1 MAPSVMTGDVVDV
14 LVVGGGIVG
23 LATAHRLA
31 ESRPD
36 VRITVLEKEAAVGR
50 HQSSHNSGVLHAG
63 LYYAPG
69 SRKAELCRRG
79 KAAVE
84 AFAEAHGIPVVRNGK
99 LVVAVDERELPALA
113 ALTERAQANGVP
125 ELRTLD
131 RDELRE
137 IEPHVAGV
145 RALHSPTTGVI
156 DFGLVC
162 DALAGELD
170 VRTGTGVVDLVEND
184 NGRVRVTTTSGEI
197 EARAVVVCAGLWSS
211 QLAKHAGLVTDVQIV
226 PFRGTWLALRPSGA
240 HLVRGNIYP
249 VPDPELPFLGV
260 HFTRRV
266 DRSVWSGPNAVLSLT
281 ERSVVRDAL
290 RFRGLWRLG
299 MREARVAAREFRL
312 SHWHRAALRE
322 LNRYVPE
329 LKHEDIDWSNR
340 PSGVRAQAVRR
351 DGSLV
356 DDFVIEGDRRV
367 LWVLNAPSPAATA
380 SLAIGEVLAGE
391 ALTRL

>member
-1 MAPSVMTGDVVDV
+1 MTAADVV
-14 LVVGGGIVG
+14 VVGGGIVG
-23 LATAHRLA
+23 LATAYRVRQA
-31 ESRPD
+31 RPD
-36 VRITVLEKEAAVGR
+36 ARVIVLEKEAEVGR

-63 LYYAPG
+63 IYYAPG

-84 AFAEAHGIPVVRNGK
+84 RFAEAHGIPVVRNGK
-99 LVVAVDERELPALA
+99 LVVAVDRRELPALA
-113 ALTERAQANGVP
+113 ALTERAEANGVP
-125 ELRTLD
+125 DLRTLD
-131 RDELRE
+131 RDELRA

-145 RALHSPTTGVI
+145 RALHSPTTGVV

-162 DALAGELD
+162 EALASELD
-170 VRTGTGVVDLVEND
+170 VRTATGVEDLVEA
-184 NGRVRVTTTSGEI
+184 NGGVRVTTSGEAI

-211 QLAKHAGLVTDVQIV
+211 QLAKRAGLTTDVQIV
-226 PFRGTWLALRPSGA
+226 PFRGTWLALRRSGA
-240 HLVRGNIYP
+240 DLVRGNIYP
-249 VPDPELPFLGV
+249 VPDPQLPFLGV

-266 DRSVWSGPNAVLSLT
+266 DGSVWSGPNAVLSLA
-281 ERSVVRDAL
+281 ELSVVRDAL

-299 MREARVAAREFRL
+299 VREARVAAREFWL

-329 LKHEDIDWSNR
+329 LRHDDIEWTNR

-356 DDFVIEGDRRV
+356 DDFVIEGNGRIV
-367 LWVLNAPSPAATA
+367 WVLNAPSPAATA

-391 ALTRL
+391 ALSRL

>member
-1 MAPSVMTGDVVDV
+1 MTRVDV

-31 ESRPD
+31 EARPD
-36 VRITVLEKEAAVGR
+36 ARILVVEKEASVGR

-63 LYYAPG
+63 IYYAPR
-69 SRKAELCRRG
+69 SKKAELCTRG

-84 AFAEAHGIPVVRNGK
+84 AFAEAHDIPVVRNGK

-125 ELRTLD
+125 ELKSLD

-145 RALHSPTTGVI
+145 RALHSPTTAVI

-162 DALAGELD
+162 NALASDLD
-170 VRTGTGVVDLVEND
+170 VRTGTSVVGLVES
-184 NGRVRVTTTSGEI
+184 GGHVRVTTTTDEI

-211 QLAKHAGLVTDVQIV
+211 QLAKRAGVTTDVQIV

-240 HLVRGNIYP
+240 ALVRGNIYP

-266 DRSVWSGPNAVLSLT
+266 DGSVWSGPNAVLSLA

-290 RFRGLWRLG
+290 RFGGLWRLG
-299 MREARVAAREFRL
+299 VREARVAAREFRL
-312 SHWHRAALRE
+312 SHWHGAALGE

-329 LKHEDIDWSNR
+329 LHHDDIEWSDR

-356 DDFVIEGDRRV
+356 DDFVIEGRGRIV
-367 LWVLNAPSPAATA
+367 WVLNAPSPAATA

-391 ALTRL
+391 ATSRL

>member
-1 MAPSVMTGDVVDV
+1 MTEVDV

-23 LATAHRLA
+23 LATAYRLA
-31 ESRPD
+31 EARPD
-36 VRITVLEKEAAVGR
+36 VRVTVVEKEATVGR

-63 LYYAPG
+63 LYYAPH
-69 SRKAELCRRG
+69 SKKAELCTLG

-99 LVVAVDERELPALA
+99 LVVAVDEREVPGLT
-113 ALTERAQANGVP
+113 ALTQRAEANGVP
-125 ELRTLD
+125 GLRTLD

-137 IEPHVAGV
+137 VEPHVSGV
-145 RALHSPTTGVI
+145 RALHSPTTAVI

-162 DALAGELD
+162 EALASELD
-170 VRTGTGVVDLVEND
+170 VRSGAGVVDLVESS
-184 NGRVRVTTTSGEI
+184 GSVRVTTAAEEF

-211 QLAKHAGLVTDVQIV
+211 QLAKRAGLTTDVQIV

-240 HLVRGNIYP
+240 DLVRGNIYP

-260 HFTRRV
+260 HFTRRI
-266 DRSVWSGPNAVLSLT
+266 DGSVWSGPNAVLSLA

-290 RFRGLWRLG
+290 RFSGLWRLG
-299 MREARVAAREFRL
+299 LREARVAAREFKL
-312 SHWHRAALRE
+312 SHCHRAALRE
-322 LNRYVPE
+322 LNRYMPD
-329 LKHEDIDWSNR
+329 LRHEDIDWSTR

-356 DDFVIEGDRRV
+356 DDFVIEGRGRIV
-367 LWVLNAPSPAATA
+367 WVLNAPSPAATA

-391 ALTRL
+391 AMTRL

>member
-1 MAPSVMTGDVVDV
+1 MASSPLRSVDVV
-14 LVVGGGIVG
+14 VVGGGIVG
-23 LATAHRLA
+23 LATAYRLA
-31 ESRPD
+31 KTRSD
-36 VRITVLEKEAAVGR
+36 ARIIVLEKEGAVGQ

-63 LYYAPG
+63 LYYAPD

-79 KAAVE
+79 KASVE

-162 DALAGELD
+162 DALASEPRRLH
-170 VRTGTGVVDLVEND
+170 GTMRSSISSRRMATSG
-184 NGRVRVTTTSGEI
+184 VTTTKSEI

-211 QLAKHAGLVTDVQIV
+211 QLAKRAGVVTDVQIV
-226 PFRGTWLALRPSGA
+226 PFRGTWLALRPAGA
-240 HLVRGNIYP
+240 ALVRGNIYP

-266 DRSVWSGPNAVLSLT
+266 DGSVWSGPNAVLSLA
-281 ERSVVRDAL
+281 ERAVVRDAL

-299 MREARVAAREFRL
+299 VREARVAVREFRL
-312 SHWHRAALRE
+312 SHWHRACAA
-322 LNRYVPE
+322 
-329 LKHEDIDWSNR
+329 
-340 PSGVRAQAVRR
+340 RAQPLRPRVATRR
-351 DGSLV
+351 HRLDEPALGRSGAGGAAGRLARRRLR
-356 DDFVIEGDRRV
+356 DRRPGPDRV
-367 LWVLNAPSPAATA
+367 GVERTVARGHR
-380 SLAIGEVLAGE
+380 LARDRRGARRRSVDPLVA
-391 ALTRL
+391 

>member
-1 MAPSVMTGDVVDV
+1 MTAADVV
-14 LVVGGGIVG
+14 VVGGGIVG
-23 LATAHRLA
+23 LATAYRLGQA
-31 ESRPD
+31 RPD
-36 VRITVLEKEAAVGR
+36 ARITVLEKEATVGR

-69 SRKAELCRRG
+69 SKKAELCRRG

-84 AFAEAHGIPVVRNGK
+84 AFADGHGIPIVRNGK

-113 ALTERAQANGVP
+113 ALTERAEANGVP

-137 IEPHVAGV
+137 VEPHVAGV
-145 RALHSPTTGVI
+145 RALHSPSTGVI

-162 DALAGELD
+162 DALASELD
-170 VRTGTGVVDLVEND
+170 VRTETSVVDLVEA
-184 NGRVRVTTTSGEI
+184 NGGVRLTTTRGEI

-211 QLAKHAGLVTDVQIV
+211 QLAKRASLVTDVQIV

-240 HLVRGNIYP
+240 SLVNGNIYP

-266 DRSVWSGPNAVLSLT
+266 DGSVWSGPNAVLSLA

-299 MREARVAAREFRL
+299 AREARVAVREFRL

-329 LKHEDIDWSNR
+329 LQHDDIEWSNR

-356 DDFVIEGDRRV
+356 DDFVIEGKGRIV
-367 LWVLNAPSPAATA
+367 WVLNAPSPAATA

-391 ALTRL
+391 AMTRL

>member
-1 MAPSVMTGDVVDV
+1 MTEVDV

-23 LATAHRLA
+23 LATAYRLA
-31 ESRPD
+31 EARPD
-36 VRITVLEKEAAVGR
+36 VRVTVVEKEATVGR

-63 LYYAPG
+63 LYYAPH
-69 SRKAELCRRG
+69 SKKAELCTLG

-99 LVVAVDERELPALA
+99 LVVAVDEREVPGLT
-113 ALTERAQANGVP
+113 ALTQRAEANGVP
-125 ELRTLD
+125 GLRTLD

-137 IEPHVAGV
+137 VEPHVSGV
-145 RALHSPTTGVI
+145 RALHSPTTAVI

-162 DALAGELD
+162 EALASELD
-170 VRTGTGVVDLVEND
+170 VRSGAGVVDLVESS
-184 NGRVRVTTTSGEI
+184 GSVRVTTAAEEF

-211 QLAKHAGLVTDVQIV
+211 QLAKRAGLTTDVQIV

-240 HLVRGNIYP
+240 DLVRGNIYP

-260 HFTRRV
+260 HFTRRI
-266 DRSVWSGPNAVLSLT
+266 DGSVWSGPNAVLSLA

-290 RFRGLWRLG
+290 RFSGLWRLG
-299 MREARVAAREFRL
+299 LREARVAAREFKL
-312 SHWHRAALRE
+312 SHCHRAALRE
-322 LNRYVPE
+322 LNRYMPD
-329 LKHEDIDWSNR
+329 LRHEDIDWSNR

-356 DDFVIEGDRRV
+356 DDFVIEGRGRIV
-367 LWVLNAPSPAATA
+367 WVLNAPSPAATA

-391 ALTRL
+391 AMTRL

>member
-1 MAPSVMTGDVVDV
+1 VTAVDVVDAV
-14 LVVGGGIVG
+14 VVGGGIVG
-23 LATAHRLA
+23 LATARRLA
-31 ESRPD
+31 EHRPD
-36 VRITVLEKEAAVGR
+36 ARIIVLEKEASVGR

-69 SRKAELCRRG
+69 SRKAELCRQG

-84 AFAEAHGIPVVRNGK
+84 AFAEAHDIPVVRNGK
-99 LVVAVDERELPALA
+99 LVVAVGESELPALA

-145 RALHSPTTGVI
+145 RALHSPTTAVV

-162 DALAGELD
+162 DALASELD
-170 VRTGTGVVDLVEND
+170 VRTGTGVVDLVETNT
-184 NGRVRVTTTSGEI
+184 GCVRVETTSGEI

-211 QLAKHAGLVTDVQIV
+211 QLAKRAGLVTDVQIV

-240 HLVRGNIYP
+240 DLVRGNIYP

-266 DRSVWSGPNAVLSLT
+266 DGSVWSGPNAVLSLA
-281 ERSVVRDAL
+281 ERAVVRDAL
-290 RFRGLWRLG
+290 RFAGLWRLG
-299 MREARVAAREFRL
+299 VREGRVAVREFYL
-312 SHWHRAALRE
+312 SHWHGAALRE
-322 LNRYVPE
+322 LNRYIPE
-329 LKHEDIDWSNR
+329 LRHDDVDWSNR

-356 DDFVIEGDRRV
+356 DDFVIEGNGRV
-367 LWVLNAPSPAATA
+367 VWVLNAPSPAATA

-391 ALTRL
+391 ALSRL

>member
-1 MAPSVMTGDVVDV
+1 MTAADVV
-14 LVVGGGIVG
+14 VVGGGIVG
-23 LATAHRLA
+23 LATAYRLA
-31 ESRPD
+31 QARPD
-36 VRITVLEKEAAVGR
+36 ARITVLEKETAVGR

-63 LYYAPG
+63 IYYAPG
-69 SRKAELCRRG
+69 SKKAELCRRG

-84 AFAEAHGIPVVRNGK
+84 AFAEAHDIPVVRNGK

-125 ELRTLD
+125 ELRTLG
-131 RDELRE
+131 RDELRQV
-137 IEPHVAGV
+137 EPHVAGV
-145 RALHSPTTGVI
+145 RALHSPTTGVV

-162 DALAGELD
+162 DALAAELD
-170 VRTGTGVVDLVEND
+170 VRTGTSAVDLVETNES
-184 NGRVRVTTTSGEI
+184 VRVTTTSDEI
-197 EARAVVVCAGLWSS
+197 EAKAVVVCAGLWSS
-211 QLAKHAGLVTDVQIV
+211 QLAKRASLETDVQIV
-226 PFRGTWLALRPSGA
+226 PFRGTWLALRPAGA
-240 HLVRGNIYP
+240 ALVHGNIYP

-266 DRSVWSGPNAVLSLT
+266 DGSVWSGPNAVLSLA

-290 RFRGLWRLG
+290 RFRGLWKLG
-299 MREARVAAREFRL
+299 AREARVAVREFRL
-312 SHWHRAALRE
+312 SHWHRGALRE

-329 LKHEDIDWSNR
+329 LQHDDIDWKHR

-356 DDFVIEGDRRV
+356 DDFVIEGKNRIV
-367 LWVLNAPSPAATA
+367 WVLNAPSPAATA
-380 SLAIGEVLAGE
+380 SLAIGEVLAEE